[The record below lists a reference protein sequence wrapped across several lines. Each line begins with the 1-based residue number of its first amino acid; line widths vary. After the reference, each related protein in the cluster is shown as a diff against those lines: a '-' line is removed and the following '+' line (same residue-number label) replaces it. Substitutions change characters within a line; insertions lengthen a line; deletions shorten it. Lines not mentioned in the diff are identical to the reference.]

1 MRLCSRERVVLD
13 GVFPSKDEVL
23 ENQGGGSAG
32 EVFTIQTGLTFPMEF
47 IDFGAC
53 YYRKFFFEKGQY
65 CLIVCLSS
73 CVFSLTEMTWAY
85 CVVDTD
91 HYHV

>member
-13 GVFPSKDEVL
+13 GMFQSRDEIS
-23 ENQGGGSAG
+23 ENQGTGSVG

-53 YYRKFFFEKGQY
+53 YYRKFFFDKGQL
-65 CLIVCLSS
+65 CFVCSS
-73 CVFSLTEMTWAY
+73 LWVFSWRERTCAY
-85 CVVDTD
+85 CTFDTE
-91 HYHV
+91 HQHA